1 MGIILFLIL
10 CRAFLLFLGLLLLGV
25 CHREARRL
33 VSINAQAT
41 YLANDI
47 KESKKGPNTHGKS

>member
-1 MGIILFLIL
+1 MVFLIVT
-10 CRAFLLFLGLLLLGV
+10 FNGVMELLILGMGLFLLGV

-47 KESKKGPNTHGKS
+47 K